1 MALAAFAVFCKIH
14 YSDGDDALFDYY
26 VNSTPFL
33 EYIKERFLTWT
44 GRLGGETAVY
54 VSFSLGIWF
63 WRVVN
68 ALMVTA
74 LPTLLFLIVRKIY
87 PKECDPLAS
96 WPALRLFATGAF
108 AFLLMDIV
116 TCGHAAVWVNGSI
129 FYTWTLA
136 SALLCIYL
144 TLDTFTSG
152 TVSRPKLIASI
163 PFGIFAVSSIEQI
176 GFVVLAYFACGI
188 AISKYRKNSVPAT
201 VYAESAALLAIFA
214 VSVAAPGNSARV
226 ATETQTWFP
235 AFATLSPVE
244 HAFICIQWL
253 LSSLANEAKAFFV
266 IIWIACL
273 MAAPARN
280 RAFTALTAIFTIAA
294 LLPFAGITILSDTGI
309 NYIDP
314 AVRPEVFPCIANAGA
329 WNFVAMAWWLAA
341 TVFTFL
347 TVHRSLGIAGTA
359 TLSTGMLCEAMM
371 FFSPTIYA
379 SGERVFFMTDWLL
392 MFLFLAV
399 YLKVNSE
406 RQKNALFTI
415 VVILGLVNLVSQ
427 ASELLAKLNGG

>member
-1 MALAAFAVFCKIH
+1 MALAAFTVFCKIH

-54 VSFSLGIWF
+54 ISFTLGIWF

-74 LPTLLFLIVRKIY
+74 LPMLLFLIVRKIY
-87 PKECDPLAS
+87 PKECGPLAS
-96 WPALRLFATGAF
+96 RPSLRLFATGAF

-136 SALLCIYL
+136 SALSCIYL

-152 TVSRPKLIASI
+152 TISRPKLIASI
-163 PFGIFAVSSIEQI
+163 PLGIFAVSSIEQI

-188 AISKYRKNSVPAT
+188 AVSKFQKKNIPAAI
-201 VYAESAALLAIFA
+201 YAEAAALLAVFA
-214 VSVAAPGNSARV
+214 VSIAAPGNSVRV

-253 LSSLANEAKAFFV
+253 LSSFANEAKVFFV
-266 IIWIACL
+266 IIWMACL
-273 MAAPARN
+273 MMSPRSK
-280 RAFTALTAIFTIAA
+280 ALTSLTAVFTVAA

-341 TVFTFL
+341 TLFTFF

-399 YLKVNSE
+399 YLKVSSE
-406 RQKNALFTI
+406 RKKNALFAI